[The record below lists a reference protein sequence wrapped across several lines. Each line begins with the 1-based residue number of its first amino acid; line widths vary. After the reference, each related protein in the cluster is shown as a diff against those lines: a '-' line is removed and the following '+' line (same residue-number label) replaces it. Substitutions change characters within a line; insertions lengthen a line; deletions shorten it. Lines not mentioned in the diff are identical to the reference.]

1 MISIAKINHFGLVA
15 KQNQNNL
22 IVFNIVSRFKQN
34 TAMTEISK
42 ELSNYLSDRG
52 LTQKSIATTLGVS
65 EQFVNALVNG
75 RRAFGRKTSQDWQ
88 KHFGLSA
95 VWLMTGEGD
104 MLSSTSSAKPQQ
116 SKKAERV
123 TDDEAYKVPLVPISA
138 LAGSLNDFSLSVKRD
153 DCETVISPIKDIDMA
168 IKISGDSMEPEY
180 PADSQVFV
188 KKINERAFLEWGRVY
203 VLNTCNGIVIK
214 RLMPTA
220 DPNTVLC
227 ESINPKYP
235 PFEVNLENVNGVYRV
250 MMCMSFK

>member
-1 MISIAKINHFGLVA
+1 MRERFERFNKYMKLKGLND
-15 KQNQNNL
+15 NQVTN
-22 IVFNIVSRFKQN
+22 
-34 TAMTEISK
+34 ECG
-42 ELSNYLSDRG
+42 LSQGLLGQARTGKSDLG
-52 LTQKSIATTLGVS
+52 AKSIDKILNVY
-65 EQFVNALVNG
+65 
-75 RRAFGRKTSQDWQ
+75 QDLN
-88 KHFGLSA
+88 K
-95 VWLMTGEGD
+95 VWLLTGEGD
-104 MLSSTSSAKPQQ
+104 MLSSSSSAQPQP
-116 SKKAERV
+116 SVKNERV
-123 TDDEAYKVPLVPISA
+123 TDDEAYKVPLVPVSA

-180 PADSQVFV
+180 PSDSQVFV

-214 RLMPTA
+214 RLMPTN

>member
-1 MISIAKINHFGLVA
+1 MNTVKDRTLEFIK
-15 KQNQNNL
+15 
-22 IVFNIVSRFKQN
+22 FK
-34 TAMTEISK
+34 
-42 ELSNYLSDRG
+42 G
-52 LTQKSIATTLGVS
+52 LTMKAFEQRCDLSTGYVTSMRKGYGS
-65 EQFVNALVNG
+65 EKLNNVLT
-75 RRAFGRKTSQDWQ
+75 AFPELNRE
-88 KHFGLSA
+88 
-95 VWLMTGEGD
+95 WLLYGEGD
-104 MLSSTSSAKPQQ
+104 MLSSTSSALPQP
-116 SKKAERV
+116 SVKNERV
-123 TDDEAYKVPLVPISA
+123 ADDEAYKVPLVPISA

-180 PADSQVFV
+180 PSDSQVFV

-214 RLMPTA
+214 RLMPTN

-250 MMCMSFK
+250 IMCMSFK

>member
-1 MISIAKINHFGLVA
+1 MF
-15 KQNQNNL
+15 NL
-22 IVFNIVSRFKQN
+22 K
-34 TAMTEISK
+34 
-42 ELSNYLSDRG
+42 
-52 LTQKSIATTLGVS
+52 
-65 EQFVNALVNG
+65 
-75 RRAFGRKTSQDWQ
+75 
-88 KHFGLSA
+88 
-95 VWLMTGEGD
+95 WLMTGEGD
-104 MLSSTSSAKPQQ
+104 MLSSTSSAQPQP
-116 SKKAERV
+116 SVKNERV
-123 TDDEAYKVPLVPISA
+123 ADDEAYKVPLVPISA

-180 PADSQVFV
+180 PSDSQVFV

-214 RLMPTA
+214 RLMPTN

-250 MMCMSFK
+250 IMCMSFK

>member
-1 MISIAKINHFGLVA
+1 MRERFERFDKYMKHKGLNDNQVTVECKLSQGLLGQARKGKSDLGSKTIEKIL
-15 KQNQNNL
+15 
-22 IVFNIVSRFKQN
+22 NI
-34 TAMTEISK
+34 
-42 ELSNYLSDRG
+42 Y
-52 LTQKSIATTLGVS
+52 
-65 EQFVNALVNG
+65 
-75 RRAFGRKTSQDWQ
+75 QDLN
-88 KHFGLSA
+88 K

-104 MLSSTSSAKPQQ
+104 MLSSTSSAQPQP
-116 SKKAERV
+116 SVKNERV
-123 TDDEAYKVPLVPISA
+123 ADDEAYKVPLVPISA

-180 PADSQVFV
+180 PSDSQVFV

-214 RLMPTA
+214 RLMPTN

-250 MMCMSFK
+250 IMCMSFK

>member
-1 MISIAKINHFGLVA
+1 MNTVKDRTLEFIK
-15 KQNQNNL
+15 
-22 IVFNIVSRFKQN
+22 FK
-34 TAMTEISK
+34 
-42 ELSNYLSDRG
+42 G
-52 LTQKSIATTLGVS
+52 LTMKAFEQRCDLSTGYVTSMRKGYGS
-65 EQFVNALVNG
+65 EKLNNVLT
-75 RRAFGRKTSQDWQ
+75 AFPELNRE
-88 KHFGLSA
+88 
-95 VWLMTGEGD
+95 WLLYGEGD
-104 MLSSTSSAKPQQ
+104 MLSSTSSAQ
-116 SKKAERV
+116 SQPSVKNEHV
-123 TDDEAYKVPLVPISA
+123 TDDEAYKVPLVPVSA

-180 PADSQVFV
+180 PSDSQVFV

-250 MMCMSFK
+250 IMCMSFK

>member
-1 MISIAKINHFGLVA
+1 MNERINIFIQSLGITVSEFERLCNLSNGAVSKMGDNTRVATLDKISKKYPL
-15 KQNQNNL
+15 L
-22 IVFNIVSRFKQN
+22 N
-34 TAMTEISK
+34 TA
-42 ELSNYLSDRG
+42 
-52 LTQKSIATTLGVS
+52 
-65 EQFVNALVNG
+65 
-75 RRAFGRKTSQDWQ
+75 
-88 KHFGLSA
+88 
-95 VWLMTGEGD
+95 WLRTGIGD
-104 MLSSTSSAKPQQ
+104 MLSSSSSAQPQP
-116 SKKAERV
+116 SVKNERV
-123 TDDEAYKVPLVPISA
+123 ADDEAYKVPLVPISA
-138 LAGSLNDFSLSVKRD
+138 LGGSLNDFNLAVKRD

-180 PADSQVFV
+180 PSDSQVFV

-214 RLMPTA
+214 RLMPTN

>member
-1 MISIAKINHFGLVA
+1 MRERFERFDKYMKHKGLNDNQVTVECKLSQGLLGQARKGKSDLGTKTIEKILNV
-15 KQNQNNL
+15 
-22 IVFNIVSRFKQN
+22 
-34 TAMTEISK
+34 
-42 ELSNYLSDRG
+42 Y
-52 LTQKSIATTLGVS
+52 
-65 EQFVNALVNG
+65 
-75 RRAFGRKTSQDWQ
+75 QDLN
-88 KHFGLSA
+88 K

-123 TDDEAYKVPLVPISA
+123 TDDEAYKVPLVPVSA

-180 PADSQVFV
+180 PSDSQVFV

-214 RLMPTA
+214 RLMPTN

>member
-1 MISIAKINHFGLVA
+1 MRERFERFDKYMKHKGLNDNQVTVECKLSQGLLGQARKGKSDLGTKTIEKIL
-15 KQNQNNL
+15 
-22 IVFNIVSRFKQN
+22 NI
-34 TAMTEISK
+34 
-42 ELSNYLSDRG
+42 Y
-52 LTQKSIATTLGVS
+52 
-65 EQFVNALVNG
+65 
-75 RRAFGRKTSQDWQ
+75 QDLN
-88 KHFGLSA
+88 K

-104 MLSSTSSAKPQQ
+104 MLSSTSSAQPQP
-116 SKKAERV
+116 SVKNERV
-123 TDDEAYKVPLVPISA
+123 ADDEAYKVPLVPISA

-180 PADSQVFV
+180 PSDSQVFG

-214 RLMPTA
+214 RLMPTN

-250 MMCMSFK
+250 IMCMSFK

>member
-1 MISIAKINHFGLVA
+1 MNERINIFIQSLGITVSEFERLCNLSNGAVSKMGDNTRVTTLDKISKKYPL
-15 KQNQNNL
+15 L
-22 IVFNIVSRFKQN
+22 N
-34 TAMTEISK
+34 TAWLRT
-42 ELSNYLSDRG
+42 
-52 LTQKSIATTLGVS
+52 GV
-65 EQFVNALVNG
+65 
-75 RRAFGRKTSQDWQ
+75 
-88 KHFGLSA
+88 
-95 VWLMTGEGD
+95 GD
-104 MLSSTSSAKPQQ
+104 MLSSSSSAQPQP
-116 SKKAERV
+116 SVKNERV
-123 TDDEAYKVPLVPISA
+123 ADDEAYKVPLVPISA

-180 PADSQVFV
+180 PSGSQVLI
-188 KKINERAFLEWGRVY
+188 KKVNERAFLEWGRVY

-214 RLMPTA
+214 RLMPTN

>member
-1 MISIAKINHFGLVA
+1 MNTVKDRTLEFIK
-15 KQNQNNL
+15 
-22 IVFNIVSRFKQN
+22 FK
-34 TAMTEISK
+34 
-42 ELSNYLSDRG
+42 G
-52 LTQKSIATTLGVS
+52 LTMKAFEQRCDLSTGYVTSMRKGYGS
-65 EQFVNALVNG
+65 EKLNNVLT
-75 RRAFGRKTSQDWQ
+75 AFPELNRE
-88 KHFGLSA
+88 
-95 VWLMTGEGD
+95 WLLYGEGD
-104 MLSSTSSAKPQQ
+104 MLSSTSSAQPQP
-116 SKKAERV
+116 SVKNERV
-123 TDDEAYKVPLVPISA
+123 ADDEAYKVPLVPISA

-180 PADSQVFV
+180 PSDSQVFV

-250 MMCMSFK
+250 IMCMSFK

>member
-1 MISIAKINHFGLVA
+1 MRERFERFDKYMKHKGLNDNQVTIECKLSQGLLGQARKGKSDLGTKTIEKIL
-15 KQNQNNL
+15 
-22 IVFNIVSRFKQN
+22 NI
-34 TAMTEISK
+34 
-42 ELSNYLSDRG
+42 Y
-52 LTQKSIATTLGVS
+52 
-65 EQFVNALVNG
+65 
-75 RRAFGRKTSQDWQ
+75 QDLN
-88 KHFGLSA
+88 K

-104 MLSSTSSAKPQQ
+104 MLSSTSSAQPQP
-116 SKKAERV
+116 SVKNERV
-123 TDDEAYKVPLVPISA
+123 ADDEAYKVPLVPVSA

-180 PADSQVFV
+180 PSDSQVFV

-203 VLNTCNGIVIK
+203 VLNTCNGIVNN
-214 RLMPTA
+214 RLMPTN

-250 MMCMSFK
+250 IMCMSFK

>member
-1 MISIAKINHFGLVA
+1 MNTVKDRTLEFIK
-15 KQNQNNL
+15 
-22 IVFNIVSRFKQN
+22 FK
-34 TAMTEISK
+34 
-42 ELSNYLSDRG
+42 G
-52 LTQKSIATTLGVS
+52 LTMKAFEQRCDLSTGYVTSMRKGYGS
-65 EQFVNALVNG
+65 EKLNNVLT
-75 RRAFGRKTSQDWQ
+75 AFPELNRE
-88 KHFGLSA
+88 
-95 VWLMTGEGD
+95 WLLYGEGD
-104 MLSSTSSAKPQQ
+104 MLSSTSSAQPQP
-116 SKKAERV
+116 SVKNERV
-123 TDDEAYKVPLVPISA
+123 ADNEAYKVPLVPISA

-180 PADSQVFV
+180 PSDSQVFV

-214 RLMPTA
+214 RLMPTN

-250 MMCMSFK
+250 IMCMSFK

>member
-1 MISIAKINHFGLVA
+1 MRERFERFDKYMKHKGLNDNQVTVECKLSQGLLGQARKGKSDLGTKTIEKIL
-15 KQNQNNL
+15 
-22 IVFNIVSRFKQN
+22 NI
-34 TAMTEISK
+34 
-42 ELSNYLSDRG
+42 Y
-52 LTQKSIATTLGVS
+52 
-65 EQFVNALVNG
+65 
-75 RRAFGRKTSQDWQ
+75 QDLN
-88 KHFGLSA
+88 K

-104 MLSSTSSAKPQQ
+104 MLSSTSSAQPQP
-116 SKKAERV
+116 SVKNEHVA
-123 TDDEAYKVPLVPISA
+123 DDEAYKVPLVPVSA

-180 PADSQVFV
+180 PSDSQVFV

-214 RLMPTA
+214 RLMPTN

-250 MMCMSFK
+250 IMCMSFK

>member
-1 MISIAKINHFGLVA
+1 MRERFERFNKYMKLKGLND
-15 KQNQNNL
+15 NQVTN
-22 IVFNIVSRFKQN
+22 
-34 TAMTEISK
+34 ECG
-42 ELSNYLSDRG
+42 LSQGLLGQARTGKSDLG
-52 LTQKSIATTLGVS
+52 AKSIDKILNVY
-65 EQFVNALVNG
+65 
-75 RRAFGRKTSQDWQ
+75 QDLN
-88 KHFGLSA
+88 K
-95 VWLMTGEGD
+95 VWLLTGEGD
-104 MLSSTSSAKPQQ
+104 MLSSTSSAQPQP
-116 SKKAERV
+116 SVKNERV
-123 TDDEAYKVPLVPISA
+123 TDDEAYKVPLVPVSA

-180 PADSQVFV
+180 PSDSQVFV

-214 RLMPTA
+214 RLMPTN

-250 MMCMSFK
+250 IMCMSFK

>member
-1 MISIAKINHFGLVA
+1 MNTVKDRTLEFIK
-15 KQNQNNL
+15 
-22 IVFNIVSRFKQN
+22 FK
-34 TAMTEISK
+34 
-42 ELSNYLSDRG
+42 G
-52 LTQKSIATTLGVS
+52 LTMKAFEQRCDLSTGYVTSMRKGYGS
-65 EQFVNALVNG
+65 EKLNNVLT
-75 RRAFGRKTSQDWQ
+75 AFPELNRE
-88 KHFGLSA
+88 
-95 VWLMTGEGD
+95 WLLYGEGD
-104 MLSSTSSAKPQQ
+104 MLSSTSSAQPQP
-116 SKKAERV
+116 SVKNEHVA
-123 TDDEAYKVPLVPISA
+123 DDEAYKVPLVPISA

-180 PADSQVFV
+180 PSDSQVFV

-214 RLMPTA
+214 RLMPTN

-250 MMCMSFK
+250 IMCMSFK

>member
-1 MISIAKINHFGLVA
+1 MNTVKDRTLEFIK
-15 KQNQNNL
+15 
-22 IVFNIVSRFKQN
+22 FK
-34 TAMTEISK
+34 
-42 ELSNYLSDRG
+42 G
-52 LTQKSIATTLGVS
+52 LTMKAFEQRCDLSTGYVTSMRKGYGS
-65 EQFVNALVNG
+65 EKLNNVLT
-75 RRAFGRKTSQDWQ
+75 AFPELNRE
-88 KHFGLSA
+88 
-95 VWLMTGEGD
+95 WLLYGEGD
-104 MLSSTSSAKPQQ
+104 MLSSSSSAQPQP
-116 SKKAERV
+116 SVKNEHVA
-123 TDDEAYKVPLVPISA
+123 DDEAYKVPLVPVSA

-180 PADSQVFV
+180 PSDSQVFV

-214 RLMPTA
+214 RLMPTN

>member
-1 MISIAKINHFGLVA
+1 MRERFERFDKYMKLKGLND
-15 KQNQNNL
+15 NQVTN
-22 IVFNIVSRFKQN
+22 
-34 TAMTEISK
+34 ECG
-42 ELSNYLSDRG
+42 LSQGLLGQARTGKSDLG
-52 LTQKSIATTLGVS
+52 AKSIDKILNVY
-65 EQFVNALVNG
+65 
-75 RRAFGRKTSQDWQ
+75 QDLN
-88 KHFGLSA
+88 K
-95 VWLMTGEGD
+95 VWLLTGEGE
-104 MLSSTSSAKPQQ
+104 MLKASSSAQPQP
-116 SKKAERV
+116 SVKNERV
-123 TDDEAYKVPLVPISA
+123 ADDEAYKVPLVPISA
-138 LAGSLNDFSLSVKRD
+138 LGGSLNDFNLAVKRD

-180 PADSQVFV
+180 PSGSQVLI
-188 KKINERAFLEWGRVY
+188 KKVNERAFLEWGRVY

>member
-1 MISIAKINHFGLVA
+1 
-15 KQNQNNL
+15 
-22 IVFNIVSRFKQN
+22 
-34 TAMTEISK
+34 MTEISK
-42 ELSNYLSDRG
+42 ELSKYLNDRG

-75 RRAFGRKTSQDWQ
+75 RRAFGRKTSQEWQ

-104 MLSSTSSAKPQQ
+104 MLSSPSSSQPQP
-116 SKKAERV
+116 SVHVERLL
-123 TDDEAYKVPLVPISA
+123 DDEAYKVPLVPISA
-138 LAGSLNDFSLSVKRD
+138 LGGSLNDFNLAVKRD
-153 DCETVISPIKDIDMA
+153 DCETVISPIKDIDLA

-180 PADSQVFV
+180 PSGSTVLI
-188 KKINERAFLEWGRVY
+188 KKINEHAFLEWGKVY
-203 VLNTCNGIVIK
+203 VLSTCNGTVIK
-214 RLMPTA
+214 RLMPTD

-235 PFEVNLENVNGVYRV
+235 PFVVSLEHVYGVYIV